1 MVYDTGRLS
10 TVIVTTAAVTTLAL
24 ECFHHYLS
32 KKSNTKG
39 SSASTLVHKKKDV
52 EYKEPDKNYPEVLI
66 KEQLARNYAFFGN
79 DGMKKIREIF
89 VVVLGAGGVG
99 SNCVATLARSGVTKI
114 RVVDFDQ
121 VSLSSLN
128 RHSVATLKDVGTP
141 KVECLRHQILQIAP
155 WCEIEAVDEVYK
167 IENSDRLVAQ
177 GNPDYVI
184 DCIDNIDSKVD
195 LLEYCHKKGYK
206 TISSMGASC
215 KSDPTR
221 VNVGDISSTDED
233 PLAKAVR
240 RRLRKRGIMNGVT
253 CIFSA
258 EKPDPRKA
266 RLLPLPEDEF
276 DKGSVDEL
284 SALQNFR
291 VRILP
296 VMGTMPGIFGL
307 AITSHILADCS
318 GYPIEPIEGKN
329 RYKTYDNLLESIS
342 SQEDRLGHGQR
353 VPIALNDMRYLLEE
367 VFHGKS
373 VISNYSTRLAVSR
386 WLPDKPLQLTNLVVI
401 TKKEL
406 KEHEKRVL
414 VGGEKVEDVYSPEVI
429 ARVNKRFSEEKW
441 YEQFR

>member
-24 ECFHHYLS
+24 GCFHHYLS
-32 KKSNTKG
+32 KKSTKG

-141 KVECLRHQILQIAP
+141 KVECLRHRILQIAP
-155 WCEIEAVDEVYK
+155 WCEIEAVDEVFK

-386 WLPDKPLQLTNLVVI
+386 WLPDKPLQLTNLVVL

-414 VGGEKVEDVYSPEVI
+414 SGGEKVEDVYSPEVI

>member
-1 MVYDTGRLS
+1 MASDTGRLS
-10 TVIVTTAAVTTLAL
+10 AAIVATAAITTLAL
-24 ECFHHYLS
+24 EGLHYCLS
-32 KKSNTKG
+32 KKLIGDTSR
-39 SSASTLVHKKKDV
+39 TLPVHRKKDE
-52 EYKEPDKNYPEVLI
+52 EYTEVDKNYPEVLI
-66 KEQLARNYAFFGN
+66 KEQLARNYAFFCD
-79 DGMKKIREIF
+79 DGMKKIRDIF

-128 RHSVATLKDVGTP
+128 RHSVAVLKDVGTP
-141 KVECLRHQILQIAP
+141 KVECLRHRILQIAP
-155 WCEIEAVDEVYK
+155 WCEIEAADEVFK
-167 IENSDRLVAQ
+167 IENADRLVSQ
-177 GNPDYVI
+177 GNPDYVV

-195 LLEYCHKKGYK
+195 LLEYCQKKGYK

-240 RRLRKRGIMNGVT
+240 RRLRKRGIMNGIT

-266 RLLPLPEDEF
+266 KLLPLPVEEF
-276 DKGSVDEL
+276 QKGAVDEL

-307 AITSHILADCS
+307 AITSHILADSS
-318 GYPIEPIEGKN
+318 GYPTEPIEGKN
-329 RYKTYDNLLESIS
+329 RYKIYDNLLESIS

-353 VPIALNDMRYLLEE
+353 VPVALNDMRYLLEE

-373 VISNYSTRLAVSR
+373 VISNYATRLVVSR
-386 WLPDKPLQLTNLVVI
+386 WLPDKPVQLTNLVVM

-406 KEHEKRVL
+406 KEHERRVL
-414 VGGEKVEDVYSPEVI
+414 TGGEKVEDVYSPEVL